1 MAIFKLKTGYLPLL
15 SCIWVSPTSIIAAGH
30 DCTPLVFQV
39 DASGQVRRFQQ
50 FYQFGEFLQFCPRA
64 SLVSLLNFMPLSSAT
79 R

>member
-39 DASGQVRRFQQ
+39 DASGQVRHFRL
-50 FYQFGEFLQFCPRA
+50 FYQFGEFLQFCPRNIDL
-64 SLVSLLNFMPLSSAT
+64 SLIL
-79 R
+79 